1 MSEDRPSE
9 RTIGRYAMCAEIAA
23 GGMATVHLGK
33 LLGPVGF
40 SRIVAIKALH
50 PQFAKDPDFL
60 SMFLDEARLAGRI
73 RHPNVVSVFDVV
85 SLQGELFLVMDYVP
99 GETLARLARAARAQR
114 ERVPLPVALA
124 VVVGALE
131 GLHAAHE
138 AADEFGHPLGIV
150 HRDVSPQNI
159 LVGTDG
165 AARILDF
172 GVAKAVGRMQMTRGD
187 QLKGKLA
194 YMAPEQ
200 LLREPIDR
208 GGDIYAAAIVL
219 WELLT
224 QQRLFQGE
232 DEVSTFKL
240 ALDAVVEPP
249 SKVAPELPALLD
261 PIVLKG
267 LARSRADRF
276 ATAREMAR
284 ALEATGLL
292 ASAREVGDWVERI
305 AHEELASRAARL
317 AEVEQGVQS
326 GTSAHSVDPEQA
338 RNDAS
343 MLRKIDRRGI
353 SELTTEIVG
362 PPEAASALPAPRPS
376 IESSGAL
383 SSNGALEPESRPR
396 RRWLAP
402 LLLGSAVL
410 AIFLL
415 VLRGAQRPEGE
426 PAASAALGLEESA
439 PVAPQR
445 DVSHSTPLEPAPAP
459 AIPAAN
465 APPAIPATASAP
477 GPAPEPAAQPARRLI
492 HLAKSGANP
501 AKPKLD
507 CATPFTVDEHGVRI
521 PKRQCL

>member
-1 MSEDRPSE
+1 MNDDRPSE
-9 RTIGRYAMCAEIAA
+9 RNIGRYAMCAEIAA

-99 GETLARLARAARAQR
+99 GETLARLARAARVQR
-114 ERVPLPVALA
+114 ERVPLPIALA
-124 VVVGALE
+124 IVAGALE

-138 AADEFGHPLGIV
+138 AADEFGKPLGIV

-208 GGDIYAAAIVL
+208 GADIYAAAIVL

-224 QQRLFQGE
+224 QRRLFQGE

-240 ALDAVVEPP
+240 ALDAVIEPP
-249 SKVAPELPALLD
+249 SQVAPEVPALLD
-261 PIVLKG
+261 SIVLKG
-267 LARSRADRF
+267 LARNRAERY
-276 ATAREMAR
+276 ATARDMAR

-305 AHEELASRAARL
+305 AHEELAARAARL
-317 AEVEQGVQS
+317 AEVEQGAR
-326 GTSAHSVDPEQA
+326 SASATQVDPEQA

-343 MLRKIDRRGI
+343 MLRKIDRRAV
-353 SELTTEIVG
+353 SELATEIVA
-362 PPEAASALPAPRPS
+362 PALPAEPTRESAPRAP
-376 IESSGAL
+376 IESSLELHAISGAL
-383 SSNGALEPESRPR
+383 SSDRAPETASR
-396 RRWLAP
+396 RRLVPA
-402 LLLGSAVL
+402 LLLAAGILAVL
-410 AIFLL
+410 LW
-415 VLRGAQRPEGE
+415 VLRGAHLHESELVP
-426 PAASAALGLEESA
+426 SAALSPGETMQAPPERRAAPPGAAPVSA
-439 PVAPQR
+439 PRATV
-445 DVSHSTPLEPAPAP
+445 PAE
-459 AIPAAN
+459 
-465 APPAIPATASAP
+465 TASAQGP
-477 GPAPEPAAQPARRLI
+477 GSQPVQGTHKAF
-492 HLAKSGANP
+492 HQAKSVSNP

-507 CATPFTVDEHGVRI
+507 CAVPFTVDEHGVRI

>member
-1 MSEDRPSE
+1 MNEERPGE

-99 GETLARLARAARAQR
+99 GETLARLARSARAKQ

-124 VVVGALE
+124 VVAGALE

-138 AADEFGHPLGIV
+138 AADEFGKPLGIV

-165 AARILDF
+165 SARILDF

-200 LLREPIDR
+200 LSRDPIDR
-208 GGDIYAAAIVL
+208 GADIYAAAIVL

-224 QQRLFQGE
+224 QKRLFQGE

-240 ALDAVVEPP
+240 ALDAIVEAP
-249 SKVAPELPALLD
+249 SRVAPELPALLD

-267 LARSRADRF
+267 LARSRGDRF
-276 ATAREMAR
+276 TTAREMAR
-284 ALEATGLL
+284 ALEETGLL
-292 ASAREVGDWVERI
+292 ASAREVGDWVERV
-305 AHEELASRAARL
+305 AHEELAVRSARL
-317 AEVEQGVQS
+317 SEVEQGAQS
-326 GTSAHSVDPEQA
+326 SAAAQALDPEQA

-343 MLRKIDRRGI
+343 MLRKIDRRGV
-353 SELTTEIVG
+353 SELATEIVA
-362 PPEAASALPAPRPS
+362 PAVPAPRPS

-383 SSNGALEPESRPR
+383 SSNGAVEPPPR
-396 RRWLAP
+396 RRWVAP
-402 LLLGSAVL
+402 LLLGGMILAVL
-410 AIFLL
+410 LL
-415 VLRGAQRPEGE
+415 VLRGAQRHEGE
-426 PAASAALGLEESA
+426 PAPSAALAPGESA
-439 PVAPQR
+439 PVAHEL
-445 DVSHSTPLEPAPAP
+445 SPAPPPEAP
-459 AIPAAN
+459 AVPAPSSAPALPTSTSVPVPAA
-465 APPAIPATASAP
+465 
-477 GPAPEPAAQPARRLI
+477 EPAQPAHKLI
-492 HLAKSGANP
+492 HQGKSGSNP

-507 CATPFTVDEHGVRI
+507 CAIPFTVDEHGVRI

>member
-1 MSEDRPSE
+1 MSEARSGE

-40 SRIVAIKALH
+40 SRVVAIKALH

-60 SMFLDEARLAGRI
+60 SMFLDEARLAGRV

-85 SLQGELFLVMDYVP
+85 SRQGELYLVMDYVP
-99 GETLARLARAARAQR
+99 GETLARLARAARAQN

-124 VVVGALE
+124 VVAGALD

-138 AADEFGHPLGIV
+138 ASDEFGKPLGIV

-165 AARILDF
+165 GARILDF

-208 GGDIYAAAIVL
+208 GADIYAASIVL

-224 QQRLFQGE
+224 RERLFQGE

-240 ALDAVVEPP
+240 ALDALVATP
-249 SKVAPELPALLD
+249 SQVAPELPKLLD
-261 PIVLKG
+261 AIVLKG
-267 LARSRADRF
+267 LARNRQERY

-284 ALEATGLL
+284 ALEETGLL

-305 AHEELASRAARL
+305 AREPLAARAARL
-317 AEVEQGVQS
+317 AEVEQGPSHADAQREL
-326 GTSAHSVDPEQA
+326 DPEQA
-338 RNDAS
+338 RDDAS
-343 MLRKIDRRGI
+343 MLRKIDRRGVA
-353 SELTTEIVG
+353 EVETEIVDG
-362 PPEAASALPAPRPS
+362 LPAGS
-376 IESSGAL
+376 AESSGAL
-383 SSNGALEPESRPR
+383 AAPR
-396 RRWLAP
+396 LAP
-402 LLLGSAVL
+402 PPSSRRALPALVL
-410 AIFLL
+410 AGLFLAILLFIFRARLGTEHATAAAPEPTPSVL
-415 VLRGAQRPEGE
+415 V
-426 PAASAALGLEESA
+426 
-439 PVAPQR
+439 
-445 DVSHSTPLEPAPAP
+445 T
-459 AIPAAN
+459 
-465 APPAIPATASAP
+465 APPSSPAVPQISPEVSAPATAFASAQAT
-477 GPAPEPAAQPARRLI
+477 GTEALLPAPKPRKAAARPP
-492 HLAKSGANP
+492 KPDSTF
-501 AKPKLD
+501 AKPKTD
-507 CATPFTVDEHGVRI
+507 CAVPFTIDEHGVRI

>member
-1 MSEDRPSE
+1 MSEAGSSE

-85 SLQGELFLVMDYVP
+85 SLQGELFLIMDYVP
-99 GETLARLARAARAQR
+99 GETLARLARAARMQH

-124 VVVGALE
+124 VVASALE

-138 AADEFGHPLGIV
+138 AADEFGKPLGIV

-200 LLREPIDR
+200 LSREPIDR
-208 GGDIYAAAIVL
+208 GADIYAAAIVL

-224 QQRLFQGE
+224 QKRLFQGE

-240 ALDAVVEPP
+240 ALEAVIEAP
-249 SKVAPELPALLD
+249 SQVAPELPALLD

-267 LARSRADRF
+267 LARVRSERF
-276 ATAREMAR
+276 ATARDMAR
-284 ALEATGLL
+284 ALDATGLL
-292 ASAREVGDWVERI
+292 ASAREVGEWVERI
-305 AHEELASRAARL
+305 AHEELAVRAARL
-317 AEVEQGVQS
+317 AEVEQGARS
-326 GTSAHSVDPEQA
+326 ESAVAAIDPEQA

-343 MLRKIDRRGI
+343 MLRKIDRRAV
-353 SELTTEIVG
+353 SELATEIVG
-362 PPEAASALPAPRPS
+362 PAPALASAAAPRAS

-383 SSNGALEPESRPR
+383 SSNGSLELASR

-402 LLLGSAVL
+402 ALLGAAIL
-410 AIFLL
+410 AALL
-415 VLRGAQRPEGE
+415 WVLRGTQPHEGE
-426 PAASAALGLEESA
+426 PVPSALLGPVENAKAVREPNNPA
-439 PVAPQR
+439 PP
-445 DVSHSTPLEPAPAP
+445 EPAPA
-459 AIPAAN
+459 APAAPVTAPEATS
-465 APPAIPATASAP
+465 APPVPLASVTA
-477 GPAPEPAAQPARRLI
+477 PAPAAAEAHRAI
-492 HLAKSGANP
+492 HLAKPGLNP
-501 AKPKLD
+501 AKPKTD
-507 CATPFTVDEHGVRI
+507 CAIPFTVDEHGVRI

>member
-1 MSEDRPSE
+1 MSQDGPSE

-99 GETLARLARAARAQR
+99 GETLARLARTARAKA

-124 VVVGALE
+124 VVAGALE

-224 QQRLFQGE
+224 QKRLFQGE

-240 ALDAVVEPP
+240 ALDALVEPP
-249 SKVAPELPALLD
+249 SHVAPELPALLD

-267 LARSRADRF
+267 LARNRAERF

-305 AHEELASRAARL
+305 AHEELESRAARL

-326 GTSAHSVDPEQA
+326 GASARNVDPEQA
-338 RNDAS
+338 RHDAS
-343 MLRKIDRRGI
+343 MLRKIDRRAI
-353 SELTTEIVG
+353 SELATEIVG
-362 PPEAASALPAPRPS
+362 PPAPVSALPAPRPS

-383 SSNGALEPESRPR
+383 TSNGAVEPQPR

-402 LLLGSAVL
+402 ALIVSAIL
-410 AIFLL
+410 AVFLL
-415 VLRGAQRPEGE
+415 FLRGGHRAESELAP
-426 PAASAALGLEESA
+426 SAALAIDE
-439 PVAPQR
+439 PVR
-445 DVSHSTPLEPAPAP
+445 APAP
-459 AIPAAN
+459 PSTASA
-465 APPAIPATASAP
+465 APPAIPATASP
-477 GPAPEPAAQPARRLI
+477 PALPPEPAQPPRRSI

-507 CATPFTVDEHGVRI
+507 CAIPFTVDEHGVRI